1 MTVDGRKPHIRKSP
15 EERRAQ
21 LLEAAFSIAVD
32 AGVKGV
38 TRLNVAAATDTT
50 DGLINRYFKGRKGL
64 RAAVLEEAVR
74 VKRVDVLAYAQSVEG
89 FELPADMP
97 RQLARDVRKFAAENY
112 EEVAA

>member
-1 MTVDGRKPHIRKSP
+1 MTVDGRKPHIRKTP
-15 EERRAQ
+15 TERRAE
-21 LLEAAFSIAVD
+21 LLAAAFTIAVD

-38 TRLNVAAATDTT
+38 TRLNVAEATNTT

-89 FELPADMP
+89 FELPTDMP
-97 RQLARDVRKFAAENY
+97 RQLARDVKKFAAENY
-112 EEVAA
+112 EEAAA